1 MSINKNIENIRL
13 KSTLFL
19 LFVTMIWG
27 WTFIW
32 MKQSTN
38 AASNILGENLAEEL
52 EQIIVGFFVLMRF
65 GIAAF
70 IFMVVYPPAR
80 AGFKDKEI
88 WRGGLIL
95 GSLAW
100 GGFFFQMLAIPNISP
115 AVSAFLTSLYVI
127 FTALIGVLMGKQRVT
142 WILGVGIFLA
152 TFGAGILG
160 LKEDQTVFDLFITF
174 GLPEWLTILCALIF
188 GAHII
193 ATDEITKKVDALQVT
208 GSMLVVVSL
217 LSLLTFF
224 LIVIRFYYFDGDIS
238 YVDNVVL
245 LITKPSFLFPLL
257 MCAILGSLLAL
268 LLLNIYQKHLSP
280 VRAAI
285 LYALEP
291 VWAAIFSITLG
302 LENTTKWLFAGAICL
317 LLGNLIV
324 ELRNTADDKKTIE
337 EAE

>member
-1 MSINKNIENIRL
+1 MLVDKSKTNIKL

-32 MKQSTN
+32 MKQSIN
-38 AASNILGENLAEEL
+38 AASNSLGSSLAEEL
-52 EQIIVGFFVLMRF
+52 EEVIVGFFVLMRF
-65 GIAAF
+65 AIAALLF
-70 IFMVVYPPAR
+70 IIIYPPAKIGLR
-80 AGFKDKEI
+80 DREI
-88 WRGGLIL
+88 WIGGFVL
-95 GSLAW
+95 GLLAW
-100 GGFFFQMLAIPNISP
+100 GGFFFQMLAIPNLSP

-127 FTALIGVLMGKQRVT
+127 FTALIGVGMGKQKVT
-142 WILGVGIFLA
+142 WVLGVGICLA

-160 LKEDQTVFDLFITF
+160 LEEGQSVTDLFFTF
-174 GLPEWLTILCALIF
+174 GVPEWLTVFCALIF

-193 ATDEITKKVDALQVT
+193 ATDQITKKLDPLQVT
-208 GSMLVVVSL
+208 GTMLVTVAL

-224 LIVIRFYYFDGDIS
+224 IIIS
-238 YVDNVVL
+238 WYGKLTHVDQVL
-245 LITKPSFLFPLL
+245 LLIIEPSFMFPLL

-268 LLLNIYQKHLSP
+268 LLLNIYQKHISP

-302 LENTTKWLFAGAICL
+302 LENTTKWLFVGAICL

-324 ELRNTADDKKTIE
+324 ELRNSADDKANAQE
-337 EAE
+337 SE

>member
-1 MSINKNIENIRL
+1 MSINKDIGNIRL

-52 EQIIVGFFVLMRF
+52 EQLIVGFFVLMRF

-70 IFMVVYPPAR
+70 IFIIIYPPAR
-80 AGFKDKEI
+80 ASFKDKEI
-88 WRGGLIL
+88 WRGGFIL

-208 GSMLVVVSL
+208 GSMLVVVSV
-217 LSLLTFF
+217 LSLLTFI
-224 LIVIRFYYFDGDIS
+224 LIIARHGDIS
-238 YVDNVVL
+238 YLDEVVL

-302 LENTTKWLFAGAICL
+302 LEDTTKWLFAGAICL

-324 ELRNTADDKKTIE
+324 ELRNTTDNKKTVE